1 MKHLIKITTLLV
13 TAFFFVNASSKE
25 KIYRVSSPD
34 ETTVLSVHI
43 SNKVEISIQQ
53 DGKTIV
59 GQSELAL
66 QLDNATLGQNPQ
78 LIKLDKR
85 QINETITP
93 VVKVKEATVHNNCNE
108 LKMTFAGNYAMS
120 FRAYNEG
127 VAYRFETSMP
137 DDITVI
143 REKGE
148 YRFPENYMC
157 WWGVERS
164 FQSHNQVYY
173 DYTSVQKLSEDDL
186 ASLPL
191 ILNPANGPKIVMAET
206 DLIDYPGW
214 WLRGADGL
222 TLSGTSA
229 QVVKH
234 FDELSDRNLPI
245 KEREKYIAK
254 TKGTRTFPWRIFAI
268 ARNDAELVTN
278 QLTFLLASENKIEDT
293 SWIQPGK
300 VAWDWWN
307 ANNVY
312 GVDFRAGF
320 NTETYKYYI
329 DFAAKYGIENIMLD
343 EGWYELGDITAV
355 KPELNLKELIDYADS
370 KNVGVLLWVVWK
382 TLDDQ
387 IEEGFELFKELGIK
401 GIKVDFM
408 NRDDQEMVNYF
419 HRIAAKAAENQL
431 MVDFHG
437 SYKPAGLRRM
447 YPNVMTRE
455 GVNGG
460 EQFKWSLRQTPEH
473 DLILP
478 FGRMLAG
485 PLDYTPGAMA
495 NAQDK
500 DFEPIFDTPMSMG
513 TRCHQLAM
521 FVIYESPI
529 QMLCDS
535 PTRYYNEPEC
545 MQFLAD
551 VPTVWDET
559 HVMEAKVSDYLLMA
573 RRLGDNWYIGG
584 MTDWAERDLLLDLS
598 FLPKGKKY
606 KMTLYR
612 DGINADRDGNDYKM
626 VELTVDSSFQQKIKM
641 APGGGVAAMLHPVN
655 K

>member
-1 MKHLIKITTLLV
+1 MKKILKVALLLV
-13 TAFFFVNASSKE
+13 CSLSFMNGSAKE

-34 ETTVLSVHI
+34 NTTEMIIHI
-43 SNKVEISIQQ
+43 SNKVQIAVKQ
-53 DGKTIV
+53 DGQQII
-59 GQSELAL
+59 SPSDLAL
-66 QLDNATLGQNPQ
+66 TLNNQVLGQNPKVVNVEKKS
-78 LIKLDKR
+78 IH
-85 QINETITP
+85 ETIVP
-93 VVKVKEATVHNNCNE
+93 VVKIKEAKVLDNYKE
-108 LKMTFAGNYAMS
+108 LKISFEGNYAMS

-127 VAYRFETSMP
+127 VAYRFETMK
-137 DDITVI
+137 DGEITVVS
-143 REKGE
+143 ETGN
-148 YRFPENYMC
+148 YTFPENYMC
-157 WWGVERS
+157 WWGRERS

-173 DYTSVQKLSEDDL
+173 DYTSIQQLGKDDL

-191 ILNPANGPKIVMAET
+191 ILNPANGPKIVIAET
-206 DLIDYPGW
+206 DLVDYPGW
-214 WLRGADGL
+214 WVRGAQGL
-222 TLSGTSA
+222 SLSGTSA
-229 QVVKH
+229 QAVKS
-234 FDELSDRNLPI
+234 FDKLSDRELPI
-245 KEREKYIAK
+245 TKRESYVAK

-268 ARNDAELVTN
+268 ARNDADLLTN
-278 QLTFLLASENKIEDT
+278 QLTFLLASENKVDDT
-293 SWIQPGK
+293 SWIRPGK

-312 GVDFRAGF
+312 GVDFKAGF

-355 KPELNLKELIDYADS
+355 KADLNLKELIQYADE
-370 KNVGVLLWVVWK
+370 KGVGVMLWCVWK

-387 IEEGFELFKELGIK
+387 IDEAFDLFKKLGIK

-408 NRDDQEMVNYF
+408 NRDDQWMVNYF
-419 HRIAAKAAENQL
+419 HRIAAKAAEYEL

-437 SYKPAGLRRM
+437 SYKPCGLRRM

-485 PLDYTPGAMA
+485 PMDYTPGAMT
-495 NAQDK
+495 NAQAK
-500 DFEPIFDTPMSMG
+500 DFKPIFDTPMSNG

-521 FVIYESPI
+521 FVVYESPI

-535 PTRYYNEPEC
+535 PTRYYRESAC
-545 MQFLAD
+545 MSFLSD
-551 VPTVWDET
+551 VPTVWDKT
-559 HVMEAKVSDYLLMA
+559 IVLDAKVSDYVLMA
-573 RRLGDNWYIGG
+573 RQNGEKWYVGG
-584 MTDWAERDLLLDLS
+584 MTDWEERELKLDLS
-598 FLPKGKKY
+598 FLPVGQKY
-606 KMTLYR
+606 KMIIYT
-612 DGINADRDGNDYKM
+612 DGINADRDGNDFKM
-626 VELTVDSSFQQKIKM
+626 EELVVDRSYQKKIKLY
-641 APGGGVAAMLHPVN
+641 PGGGIAAMLHPI

>member
-1 MKHLIKITTLLV
+1 MIKSAFIVLLALTCLGV
-13 TAFFFVNASSKE
+13 VAKDKVYKVN
-25 KIYRVSSPD
+25 SPD
-34 ETTVLSVHI
+34 KKTEMSIYISDQVKFSV
-43 SNKVEISIQQ
+43 QQ
-53 DGKTIV
+53 DGKEIV
-59 GQSELAL
+59 SPSQIAL
-66 QLDNATLGQNPQ
+66 TLENQTLGENPIV
-78 LIKLDKR
+78 IKAER
-85 QINETITP
+85 QVVSETIRP
-93 VVKVKEATVHNNCNE
+93 VVKIKEAQIENNCNV
-108 LKMTFAGNYAMS
+108 LKLIFEGNYAIS
-120 FRAYNEG
+120 FRAYDEG
-127 VAYRFETSMP
+127 VAYRFETSMEG
-137 DDITVI
+137 DITVLN
-143 REKGE
+143 EKGR
-148 YRFPENYMC
+148 YVFPENYMC
-157 WWGVERS
+157 WWGREKS

-173 DYTSVQKLSEDDL
+173 DYTSLQKQGQDDL

-191 ILNPANGPKIVMAET
+191 ILNPANGPKIVIAET

-214 WLRGADGL
+214 WLNGAEGL
-222 TLSGTSA
+222 VLEGTSA
-229 QVVKH
+229 QYVKK

-245 KEREKYIAK
+245 KEREQYVAK

-268 ARNDAELVTN
+268 AREDGELVTN
-278 QLTFLLASENKIEDT
+278 QLTYILASENKLEDT
-293 SWIQPGK
+293 DWIQPGK

-320 NTETYKYYI
+320 NTDTYKYYI
-329 DFAAKYGIENIMLD
+329 DFAAEHGIENIMLD

-355 KPELNLKELIDYADS
+355 KPELNLKDLITYADN
-370 KNVGVLLWVVWK
+370 KGVGVMLWCVWK

-387 IEEGFELFKELGIK
+387 IDEAFELFRELGIK

-408 NRDDQEMVNYF
+408 NRDDQWMVNYF
-419 HRIAAKAAENQL
+419 HRIAAKAAEYEL

-485 PLDYTPGAMA
+485 PMDYTPGAMA

-500 DFEPIFDTPMSMG
+500 DFEPIFDTPMSTG

-535 PTRYYNEPEC
+535 PTRYKREPEC
-545 MQFLAD
+545 MKFLSD

-559 HVMEAKVSDYLLMA
+559 QVLDAKVSDHLLMA
-573 RRLGDNWYIGG
+573 RRLGDKWYIGG
-584 MTDWAERDLLLDLS
+584 MTDWSDRELQLDLS
-598 FLPKGKKY
+598 FLPEGQKY
-606 KMTLYR
+606 TMTIYE
-612 DGINADRDGNDYKM
+612 DGINADRDGNDFQVKEIIVDNSYK
-626 VELTVDSSFQQKIKM
+626 QKVKM
-641 APGGGVAAMLHPVN
+641 STGGGIAAMLHPI

>member
-1 MKHLIKITTLLV
+1 MNRLLKISLLLV
-13 TAFFFVNASSKE
+13 VVCISFFASAKT
-25 KIYRVSSPD
+25 KTYKVSSPD
-34 ETTVLSVHI
+34 
-43 SNKVEISIQQ
+43 
-53 DGKTIV
+53 KTIELQV
-59 GQSELAL
+59 LISEHIQFLVKMEGQTIVSPSTIGMQLEEQELGEMAVVK
-66 QLDNATLGQNPQ
+66 NV
-78 LIKLDKR
+78 KR
-85 QINETITP
+85 HSINETIIP
-93 VVKVKEATVHNNCNE
+93 VVKIKEAQIANVCNE
-108 LKMTFAGNYAMS
+108 LTLEFKGNYAVS

-127 VAYRFETSMP
+127 VAYRFETSLP
-137 DDITVI
+137 GEITVLS
-143 REKGE
+143 EKGT
-148 YRFPENYMC
+148 YAFPENYMC
-157 WWGVERS
+157 WWGREKS

-173 DYTSVQKLSEDDL
+173 DYTSLQKQGESDL

-191 ILNPANGPKIVMAET
+191 ILNPANGPKIVIAET
-206 DLIDYPGW
+206 DLVDYPGLW
-214 WLRGADGL
+214 IKGAEGL
-222 TLSGTSA
+222 VLEGTSPKC
-229 QVVKH
+229 VKH

-245 KEREKYIAK
+245 RERENYIAN

-268 ARNDAELVTN
+268 ADNDGDLVMN
-278 QLTFLLASENKIEDT
+278 QLTYILSSENKLDDTAWIE
-293 SWIQPGK
+293 PGK

-320 NTETYKYYI
+320 NTETYIYYI
-329 DFAAKYGIENIMLD
+329 DFAAKYGVENIMLD
-343 EGWYELGDITAV
+343 EGWYELGDITVV
-355 KPELNLKELIDYADS
+355 KPELNLEELIAYADS
-370 KNVGVLLWVVWK
+370 KDVGVMLWCVWK

-387 IEEGFELFKELGIK
+387 IDEAFELFRDLGIK

-408 NRDDQEMVNYF
+408 NRDDQWMVNYF
-419 HRIAAKAAENQL
+419 HRIAAKAADYHL

-535 PTRYYNEPEC
+535 PTRYYRESEC
-545 MQFLAD
+545 MEFLSE

-559 HVMEAKVSDYLLMA
+559 KVIDAKVSDYLLMA
-573 RRLGDNWYIGG
+573 RRLGDKWYIGG
-584 MTDWAERDLLLDLS
+584 MTDWTERVLPLDLS
-598 FLPKGKKY
+598 FLPEGQQF
-606 KMTLYR
+606 KMIIYQ
-612 DGINADRDGNDYKM
+612 DGINADRDGNDFDMKEIIVDKNYKADIDM
-626 VELTVDSSFQQKIKM
+626 K
-641 APGGGVAAMLHPVN
+641 AGGGVAAMLHPV

>member
-1 MKHLIKITTLLV
+1 MTKIIRITSLLALIVFLGTTS
-13 TAFFFVNASSKE
+13 AKSKTYS
-25 KIYRVSSPD
+25 ISSPD
-34 ETTVLSVHI
+34 NKIELQVLVSEQIQFMVKFAGQTIISPSTISMELKSQVLGQSPVVQKVI
-43 SNKVEISIQQ
+43 SNK
-53 DGKTIV
+53 
-59 GQSELAL
+59 
-66 QLDNATLGQNPQ
+66 
-78 LIKLDKR
+78 
-85 QINETITP
+85 INENITP
-93 VVKVKEATVHNNCNE
+93 VVKVKEAQIANNCNE
-108 LKMTFAGNYAMS
+108 LRLQMVENYSLS

-127 VAYRFETSMP
+127 VAYRFETDLP
-137 DDITVI
+137 GEITVVK
-143 REKGE
+143 EQGS
-148 YRFPENYMC
+148 YSFPENYMC
-157 WWGVERS
+157 WWGKERS

-173 DYTSVQKLSEDDL
+173 DYTSIQKQGIDDL

-191 ILNPANGPKIVMAET
+191 ILNPANGPKIVIAET
-206 DLIDYPGW
+206 DLEDYPGW
-214 WLRGADGL
+214 WLKGAEGL
-222 TLSGTSA
+222 KLEGTSA
-229 QVVKH
+229 QYVKD

-245 KEREKYIAK
+245 RERERYIAK

-268 ARNDAELVTN
+268 ADNDGELVTN
-278 QLTFLLASENKIEDT
+278 QLTYILAGENKLDDT

-329 DFAAKYGIENIMLD
+329 DFASKYGIENIMLD

-355 KPELNLKELIDYADS
+355 KPELNLKELIAYADS
-370 KNVGVLLWVVWK
+370 KDVGVMLWCVWK

-387 IEEGFELFKELGIK
+387 IDEAFELFRDLGIK

-408 NRDDQEMVNYF
+408 NRDDQWMVNYF
-419 HRIAAKAAENQL
+419 HRIAAKAAESHL

-485 PLDYTPGAMA
+485 PMDYTPGAMA

-535 PTRYYNEPEC
+535 PTRYYRESEC
-545 MQFLAD
+545 MAFLAD

-559 HVMEAKVSDYLLMA
+559 KVLDAQVSDYLLLA
-573 RRLGDNWYIGG
+573 RRLGPKWYIGG
-584 MTDWAERDLLLDLS
+584 MTDWSERELQLDLS
-598 FLPKGKKY
+598 FLPKGQKY
-606 KMTLYR
+606 KMTIYY
-612 DGINADRDGNDYKM
+612 DGVNADRDGNDFRVKELIVDHAFYEV
-626 VELTVDSSFQQKIKM
+626 VEMK
-641 APGGGVAAMLHPVN
+641 AGGGCAAMLHPVD
-655 K
+655 

>member
-1 MKHLIKITTLLV
+1 MIKILKISLLMAMLV
-13 TAFFFVNASSKE
+13 LVGTVSAKTKTYS
-25 KIYRVSSPD
+25 ISSPD
-34 ETTVLSVHI
+34 KKIQLQVLVADQLQFLVKFDGQTII
-43 SNKVEISIQQ
+43 SPSTISMELQNQ
-53 DGKTIV
+53 V
-59 GQSELAL
+59 LGQSPVVQKVLK
-66 QLDNATLGQNPQ
+66 NS
-78 LIKLDKR
+78 
-85 QINETITP
+85 INETITP
-93 VVKVKEATVHNNCNE
+93 VVKVKAAQVANNCNE
-108 LKMTFAGNYAMS
+108 LKLQMAGNYSIS

-127 VAYRFETSMP
+127 VAYRFETALP
-137 DDITVI
+137 GEITVVS
-143 REKGE
+143 EHGS
-148 YRFPENYMC
+148 YAFPENYMC
-157 WWGVERS
+157 WWGKERS

-173 DYTSVQKLSEDDL
+173 DYTSLQKQGEDDL
-186 ASLPL
+186 CSLPL
-191 ILNPANGPKIVMAET
+191 ILNPAKGPKIVIAET
-206 DLIDYPGW
+206 DLVDYPGW
-214 WLRGADGL
+214 WLKGADGL
-222 TLSGTSA
+222 TLEGTSA
-229 QVVKH
+229 QCVKH

-245 KEREKYIAK
+245 REREAFIAK
-254 TKGTRTFPWRIFAI
+254 TSGTRTFPWRIFAI
-268 ARNDAELVTN
+268 ADNDGELVTN
-278 QLTFLLASENKIEDT
+278 QLTYILAGENKLDDT

-320 NTETYKYYI
+320 NTETYKHYI
-329 DFAAKYGIENIMLD
+329 DFASKYGIENIMLD

-370 KNVGVLLWVVWK
+370 KNVGVMLWCVWK

-387 IEEGFELFKELGIK
+387 IDEAFELFRDLGIK

-408 NRDDQEMVNYF
+408 NRDDQWMVNYF
-419 HRIAAKAAENQL
+419 HRIAAKAAEYHL

-535 PTRYYNEPEC
+535 PTRYYREPEC
-545 MQFLAD
+545 MAFLSD

-559 HVMEAKVSDYLLMA
+559 NVLDAKVSDYLLLA
-573 RRLGDNWYIGG
+573 RRLGEKWYIGG
-584 MTDWAERDLLLDLS
+584 MTDWSERELQLDLS
-598 FLPKGKKY
+598 FLPKGQKY
-606 KMTLYR
+606 KMTLYL
-612 DGINADRDGNDYKM
+612 DGINADRDGNDFQVK
-626 VELTVDSSFQQKIKM
+626 ELMVDSEFSERIELK
-641 APGGGVAAMLHPVN
+641 AGGGVAAMLHPV

>member
-1 MKHLIKITTLLV
+1 MTNLIKITTLLCA
-13 TAFFFVNASSKE
+13 TFLFVNASAKE
-25 KIYRVSSPD
+25 KVYSVSSPD
-34 ETTVLSVHI
+34 KTTVLSVHV
-43 SNKVEISIQQ
+43 SNKVQISIQQ
-53 DGKTIV
+53 DGKFIV
-59 GQSELAL
+59 SPSELAL
-66 QLDNATLGQNPQ
+66 ELESKTLAQNPKV
-78 LIKLDKR
+78 LKVDKR
-85 QINETITP
+85 RIEETIKP
-93 VVKVKEATVHNNCNE
+93 VVKVKEAEVLNNCNE
-108 LKMTFAGNYAMS
+108 LSITFDGNYAMS

-127 VAYRFETSMP
+127 VAYRFETSMVN
-137 DDITVI
+137 DITVVN
-143 REKGE
+143 EKGE
-148 YRFPENYMC
+148 YSFPENYMC
-157 WWGVERS
+157 WWGREKK

-173 DYTSVQKLSEDDL
+173 DYTSVQKLGKDDL

-191 ILNPANGPKIVMAET
+191 ILNPANGPKIVIAET

-214 WLRGADGL
+214 WLRGAEGL

-245 KEREKYIAK
+245 KKRESYIAK

-268 ARNDAELVTN
+268 ARNDAELVVN
-278 QLTFLLASENKIEDT
+278 QLTFLLASENKIENTD
-293 SWIQPGK
+293 WIQPGK

-320 NTETYKYYI
+320 NTETYKHYI
-329 DFAAKYGIENIMLD
+329 DFASEYGIENIMLD

-355 KPELNLKELIDYADS
+355 KPELNLKELIEYADS

-382 TLDDQ
+382 TLDNQ
-387 IEEGFELFKELGIK
+387 IDEGFELFKDLGIK

-408 NRDDQEMVNYF
+408 NRDDQWMVNYF
-419 HRIAAKAAENQL
+419 HRIAAKAAEYEL

-535 PTRYYNEPEC
+535 PTRYKREPEC
-545 MQFLAD
+545 MKFLSD
-551 VPTVWDET
+551 VPTVWDRT
-559 HVMEAKVSDYLLMA
+559 VVLDAKVSDYLLMA
-573 RRLGDNWYIGG
+573 RQNGDKWYIGG
-584 MTDWAERDLLLDLS
+584 MGDWDERDLELDLS
-598 FLPKGKKY
+598 FLPEGKKY
-606 KMTLYR
+606 TMTIYT
-612 DGINADRDGNDYKM
+612 DGINADRDANDFKVEEIEVDNKYK
-626 VELTVDSSFQQKIKM
+626 SKIKLF
-641 APGGGVAAMLHPVN
+641 AGGGVAAMLHPL